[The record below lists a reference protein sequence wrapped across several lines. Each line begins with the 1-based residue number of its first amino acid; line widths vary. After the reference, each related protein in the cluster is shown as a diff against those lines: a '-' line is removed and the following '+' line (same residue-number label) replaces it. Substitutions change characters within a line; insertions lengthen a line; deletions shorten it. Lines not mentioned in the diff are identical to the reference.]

1 MTAVNA
7 LSCCL
12 FPWHDNMP
20 RERFSDLFLQ
30 ILLAVDDVDAGGELA
45 YTLGIGILDEQTTL
59 QVVDVNVV
67 AQFGYNRCYA

>member
-1 MTAVNA
+1 MG
-7 LSCCL
+7 
-12 FPWHDNMP
+12 
-20 RERFSDLFLQ
+20 DLFLQ